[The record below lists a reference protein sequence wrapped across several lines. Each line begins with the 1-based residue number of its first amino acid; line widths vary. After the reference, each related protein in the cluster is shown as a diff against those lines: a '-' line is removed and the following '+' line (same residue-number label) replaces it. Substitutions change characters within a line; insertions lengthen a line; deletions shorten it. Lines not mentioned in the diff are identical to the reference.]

1 MGEKKHMLPILR
13 FLVLDLDSIKE
24 RAYLAR
30 YLVKIAAP
38 AEMIQSDEEISEA
51 WEEYQELIEK
61 FKEVHSSV
69 TEQRKQGPN
78 TEAVRGDIKAMEEER
93 HGIILLRIEN
103 KRSVEISRSSAI
115 LSLHLNSPV
124 EHFVATF

>member
-1 MGEKKHMLPILR
+1 M
-13 FLVLDLDSIKE
+13 
-24 RAYLAR
+24 
-30 YLVKIAAP
+30 VKIPAP

-78 TEAVRGDIKAMEEER
+78 TEAVRGAIKAMEEER
-93 HGIILLRIEN
+93 
-103 KRSVEISRSSAI
+103 
-115 LSLHLNSPV
+115 
-124 EHFVATF
+124 

>member
-1 MGEKKHMLPILR
+1 M
-13 FLVLDLDSIKE
+13 
-24 RAYLAR
+24 
-30 YLVKIAAP
+30 VKIPAP

-93 HGIILLRIEN
+93 KWYLKQQKRTNTNLILDFY
-103 KRSVEISRSSAI
+103 V
-115 LSLHLNSPV
+115 
-124 EHFVATF
+124 

>member
-1 MGEKKHMLPILR
+1 M
-13 FLVLDLDSIKE
+13 
-24 RAYLAR
+24 
-30 YLVKIAAP
+30 VKIPAP

-93 HGIILLRIEN
+93 
-103 KRSVEISRSSAI
+103 
-115 LSLHLNSPV
+115 
-124 EHFVATF
+124 

>member
-93 HGIILLRIEN
+93 NGIILLRI
-103 KRSVEISRSSAI
+103 
-115 LSLHLNSPV
+115 
-124 EHFVATF
+124 